1 MKIAIVATS
10 LLLVTAAIPAR
21 AGHYGGDGGTNWG
34 AVAGAGILG
43 ALLGA
48 ATVPQP
54 PQQIIIVVPS
64 QPSYVAPQPAPG
76 ISDREYLERYHP
88 APTPAATVQR
98 MRWWCPASYRWF
110 PDVSDCAVPWWSGLV
125 DTRAR

>member
-10 LLLVTAAIPAR
+10 LLLATAIPTT

-48 ATVPQP
+48 AAVPQP
-54 PQQIIIVVPS
+54 QPQQTIIVTPS
-64 QPSYVAPQPAPG
+64 PAPPT
-76 ISDREYLERYHP
+76 IYLWC
-88 APTPAATVQR
+88 APLGRFYGQIATCPGQWQPVQVQR
-98 MRWWCPASYRWF
+98 
-110 PDVSDCAVPWWSGLV
+110 
-125 DTRAR
+125 

>member
-48 ATVPQP
+48 AAA
-54 PQQIIIVVPS
+54 PQQQQQPQTIIVTPS
-64 QPSYVAPQPAPG
+64 PASPTIYLWCAPLARFYGQIATCPAQWQPLQ
-76 ISDREYLERYHP
+76 
-88 APTPAATVQR
+88 VQR
-98 MRWWCPASYRWF
+98 
-110 PDVSDCAVPWWSGLV
+110 
-125 DTRAR
+125 